1 MELREATLLV
11 LGDLIGFQTVTSES
25 NLDLIAYADAYLTEA
40 GAQITIT
47 RDRWGQKANLLAT
60 IGPMVDGGVVLSG
73 HTDVVPADAEH
84 WTGAPFVASRRD
96 QRVYGRGAADMKGFI
111 ACAMAMAPR
120 FAAADLPVP
129 IHIALT
135 FDEEVGCLGAPLLIE
150 ELLRTGPRPAV
161 AIVGEPT
168 ELRIVDAHKGCFEY
182 TTTITGVEGHGS
194 MPAKAVNAVEY
205 AARYI
210 GRLLALRTEMAGRPI
225 PDSPFDPP
233 EATISVGTIT
243 GGTAR
248 NVVAG
253 ACSFEWEFRSVR
265 RAEAEYVIE
274 QITAYEQELLVQMRA
289 DHPEVTLQT
298 EAIGAVDGLESQRP
312 SAALDLVASLLDDV
326 QVDVASFSTEA
337 GLYQQAGIPA
347 VVCGPGSIEVAHQ
360 PDEYVSIAQLE
371 ACLTM
376 LDRLIPRLRG

>member
-1 MELREATLLV
+1 MELREAALLV

-25 NLDLIAYADAYLTEA
+25 NLDLIGYADEYLTKA
-40 GAQITIT
+40 GAHTTIT

-60 IGPMVDGGVVLSG
+60 IGPPVDGGVVLSG
-73 HTDVVPADAEH
+73 HTDVVPADSEH
-84 WTGAPFVASRRD
+84 WTGAPFVASRRE
-96 QRVYGRGAADMKGFI
+96 QRVYGRGAVDMKGFI
-111 ACAMAMAPR
+111 ACAMALAPR

-129 IHIALT
+129 IHLALT

-168 ELRIVDAHKGCFEY
+168 ELRIVEAHKGCFEY

-194 MPAKAVNAVEY
+194 TPAKAVNAVEY
-205 AARYI
+205 AARYVD
-210 GRLLALRTEMAGRPI
+210 RLLALRAEMADRPI
-225 PDSPFDPP
+225 ADSPFDPP
-233 EATISVGTIT
+233 EATVSIGTIN

-253 ACSFEWEFRSVR
+253 HCSFEWEFRSVR
-265 RAEAEYVIE
+265 RAEAEYIIE
-274 QITAYEQELLVQMRA
+274 QVTAYEQQLLTEMRA
-289 DHPEVTLQT
+289 RHPEVALHT
-298 EAIGAVDGLESQRP
+298 EAIGAVDGLEPQRP
-312 SAALDLVASLLDDV
+312 SPALDLVASLLDDV

-371 ACLTM
+371 DCLTM
-376 LDRLIPRLRG
+376 LERLIPRLRG

>member
-1 MELREATLLV
+1 MDAREETLLL
-11 LGDLIGFQTVTSES
+11 LGDLIGFPTVTSES
-25 NLDLIAYADAYLTEA
+25 NLDLIEYAEDRLVHA
-40 GAQITIT
+40 GAHTTIT

-73 HTDVVPADAEH
+73 HTDVVPADSAH
-84 WTGAPFVASRRD
+84 WTGAPFVAARRD
-96 QRVYGRGAADMKGFI
+96 QRIYGRGSADMKGFI

-120 FAAADLPVP
+120 FAAADLDVPV
-129 IHIALT
+129 HIGLT
-135 FDEEVGCLGAPLLIE
+135 FDEEVGCLGAPLLIA

-168 ELRIVDAHKGCFEY
+168 EHAIVDAHKGCFEF
-182 TTTITGVEGHGS
+182 TTRITGVEGHGS
-194 MPAKAVNAVEY
+194 APGKAVNAVEY
-205 AARYI
+205 AVRYI
-210 GRLLALRTEMAGRPI
+210 ARLLELREELAAQPQ

-253 ACSFEWEFRSVR
+253 ECSFDWEMRSVR
-265 RAEAEYVIE
+265 RAEADYVLERVTACE
-274 QITAYEQELLVQMRA
+274 QQLLAQMREN
-289 DHPEVTLQT
+289 HPQATLVSET
-298 EAIGAVDGLESQRP
+298 VGAVDGLEPQRP
-312 SAALDLVASLLDDV
+312 SPALDLVASLMDDPV
-326 QVDVASFSTEA
+326 ISVASFSTEA
-337 GLYQQAGIPA
+337 GLFQQAGIPA

-371 ACLTM
+371 QCLTM
-376 LDRLIPRLRG
+376 LDRLIGRLRD

>member
-1 MELREATLLV
+1 MELREAALV
-11 LGDLIGFQTVTSES
+11 LLGDLIGFPTVTSES
-25 NLDLIAYADAYLTEA
+25 NLDLIEYAESSLIQA
-40 GAQITIT
+40 GAHTTVT
-47 RDRWGQKANLLAT
+47 RDPWGQKANLLAT
-60 IGPMVDGGVVLSG
+60 IGPPVDGGVVLSG
-73 HTDVVPADAEH
+73 HTDVVPADSEH
-84 WTGAPFVASRRD
+84 WTGAPFVASRREE
-96 QRVYGRGAADMKGFI
+96 RIYGRGAVDMKGFI
-111 ACAMAMAPR
+111 ACAMALAPR
-120 FAAADLPVP
+120 FAVADLPVP

-168 ELRIVDAHKGCFEY
+168 ELRMVEAHKGCYEY
-182 TTTITGVEGHGS
+182 TTTMTGVEGHGS
-194 MPAKAVNAVEY
+194 APAKAVNAVEY

-210 GRLLALRTEMAGRPI
+210 GRLVELRRELADRAL

-233 EATISVGTIT
+233 GATVSVGTID

-253 ACSFEWEFRSVR
+253 SCSFEWEFRSVR
-265 RAEAEYVIE
+265 RSEAEFMVE
-274 QITAYEQELLVQMRA
+274 QVTAFEQHLLGQMRE
-289 DHPEVTLQT
+289 DHPEATIVTET
-298 EAIGAVDGLESQRP
+298 IGAVDGLEPQHP
-312 SAALDLVASLLDDV
+312 SPALDLVASLLDEPRLG
-326 QVDVASFSTEA
+326 VASFSTEA

-360 PDEYVSIAQLE
+360 PDEYITIEQLE

-376 LDRLIPRLRG
+376 LERLIPRLRH